1 MVAAS
6 LPFSR
11 GDSPASRHVPPAAAA
26 AASATRCASTPRA
39 ATRTTATRRRARR
52 RRIGPRRCRPA
63 GPSRCAGGRDRA
75 RSHASRGRF
84 RRAARENE
92 RTNKREVRRERSPAA
107 RADGERRGGSM
118 AHPATNSPV
127 IVAPRA
133 PARACAR
140 PHAAGNGGRR
150 VISIARAASA
160 RRNRARDRPED
171 RPAALHQSRDGRDV
185 RGAPRGAW
193 LLRAR
198 RATRL
203 RSLCA
208 RRETT
213 EGPRASLDRSRALP
227 ELNRACATT
236 AGVASAS
243 HETPPLRPASR
254 APPRARKGASR
265 LGRADRPF
273 DRHPRLHQSG
283 DR

>member
-6 LPFSR
+6 LSFSR

-63 GPSRCAGGRDRA
+63 GPSRCAGGREPREITRIEGAVSTCGARKRTNEQKRSTPREEPGRA
-75 RSHASRGRF
+75 RG
-84 RRAARENE
+84 RRAEGWLDGSPRHQ
-92 RTNKREVRRERSPAA
+92 RPRHRR
-107 RADGERRGGSM
+107 
-118 AHPATNSPV
+118 
-127 IVAPRA
+127 
-133 PARACAR
+133 PARARAR
-140 PHAAGNGGRR
+140 PHAPGNGGRR
-150 VISIARAASA
+150 VIAIARAASA

-185 RGAPRGAW
+185 RCAPRGAW

-213 EGPRASLDRSRALP
+213 EGPRASLDRSRARP

-236 AGVASAS
+236 AGVASAL